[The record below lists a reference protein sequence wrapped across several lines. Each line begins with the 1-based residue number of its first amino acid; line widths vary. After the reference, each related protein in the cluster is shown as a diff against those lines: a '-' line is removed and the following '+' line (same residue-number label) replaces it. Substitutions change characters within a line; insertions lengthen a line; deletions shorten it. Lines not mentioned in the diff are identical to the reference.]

1 MSLRHSALATAM
13 LASLAAACAGGPS
26 PGRPALGGD
35 GGHRAPRPSAAQTA
49 ATGDTTRGA
58 TGGTAETSR
67 SPYDPATVGA
77 NELGLVPVL
86 MYHRIVPDPSG
97 VYERTPEQFRA
108 ELERLAQEDYVPVT
122 AGAYAS
128 GQMDIPG
135 GTHPVVLTF
144 DDATHDQVAF
154 DASGQPEEDTALATL
169 LSVADAYPDFRPVA
183 TFFVT
188 RDPFALPD
196 GEPALS
202 WLHEHGFE
210 IGNHTYTHADLGELS
225 AGEVQREVA
234 KVHRMVNA
242 AAPGADI
249 TTAALPMGISPENE
263 ELAAHGSWEDVDYV
277 YDGVFLVGARPAPS
291 PHAADFDPLA
301 IPRIRSQGADGPD
314 AKWSSAHWLD
324 HLEAHPDE
332 RYTSDGDPA
341 RISFPAESADQLGD
355 DLQQRANPY

>member
-1 MSLRHSALATAM
+1 M
-13 LASLAAACAGGPS
+13 LASVAAACAGGPS

-35 GGHRAPRPSAAQTA
+35 GGQRAPRPSAAQS
-49 ATGDTTRGA
+49 ATSGDATRGS
-58 TGGTAETSR
+58 TGETAEASR
-67 SPYDPATVGA
+67 SATDPATVGA

-86 MYHRIVPDPSG
+86 MYHRIVPNPSG

-128 GQMDIPG
+128 GQMDIPA

-154 DASGQPEEDTALATL
+154 DASGQPEEDTALGIL
-169 LSVADAYPDFRPVA
+169 LSVADASPDFRPVA

-225 AGEVQREVA
+225 GEGVRREIA
-234 KVHRMVNA
+234 KVHRMVNDA
-242 AAPGADI
+242 ELSTI
-249 TTAALPMGISPENE
+249 ALPLGASPEDPR
-263 ELAAHGSWEDVDYV
+263 LAAHGSWEDVTYD

-291 PHAADFDPLA
+291 PYAADFDSLA
-301 IPRIRSQGADGPD
+301 IPRIRSQGADGPG

-324 HLEAHPDE
+324 YLEAHPDE